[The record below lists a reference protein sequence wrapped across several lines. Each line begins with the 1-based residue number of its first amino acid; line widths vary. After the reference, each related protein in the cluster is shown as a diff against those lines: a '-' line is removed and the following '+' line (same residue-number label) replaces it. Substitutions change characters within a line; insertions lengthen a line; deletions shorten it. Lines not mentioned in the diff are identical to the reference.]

1 MSEKRFGFEMD
12 KNCYKCIVDIRDKK
26 LYTDKKQVVDL
37 LNDLNDECDFLEIEN
52 EALEDGA
59 TKYAELYHK
68 SLKENEKLKA
78 ICKDHRDH
86 AIDFKADCVRLEK
99 ENEQLKSEIEKL
111 SYANEDLL
119 EEKRIWKQMSDEYT
133 KLSDENEELKQ
144 SVNNLKDTIVTIGIA
159 YQKKYGRTLV
169 DLVDGT
175 LEEDIIDLIN

>member
-1 MSEKRFGFEMD
+1 MLVIIDFIFYEYCEKKIKKGVVKKMSEKRFGFEMD

-99 ENEQLKSEIEKL
+99 ENEQLK
-111 SYANEDLL
+111 
-119 EEKRIWKQMSDEYT
+119 
-133 KLSDENEELKQ
+133 Q

-159 YQKKYGRTLV
+159 YQKKYGKTLV